1 MRGGGQDGRSRG
13 RGRGGSARGR
23 GRGRGR
29 GESAIDAAAPTTAS
43 DVEDGVLE
51 DDATSKKGTASVEK
65 ETTAEAALTTTREEV
80 VSKSVARD
88 GIVLRKKKRRGKL
101 GTVPVFVKLME
112 IPNSGP
118 PLHTA
123 IIFWKSAK
131 MKDKKRLKETY
142 GKPSGKYYWAIH
154 DLTGVVASK
163 KNVAVT
169 GIAEDE
175 NTTLVF
181 KTASQAEEWAIEI
194 NAEMDKH
201 KDDAES
207 TAASAA
213 AAVAAADAGA
223 DTAAAAAA
231 SEAHAAATEKQKQD
245 DVDAADTHALKLTE
259 LEEAHTAEAA
269 KKVALEE
276 EHGVAAE
283 ALTAKQAEAVAEK
296 KAVGAEIA
304 EDDTAATEAHAKELA
319 ELEAQHAAETEAAN
333 AAAATAREE
342 QAAKLETAKTAAAL
356 QKEAT
361 ETSQKQAKA
370 SADAHAKAAEAHAT
384 TSALSDEQADLEAQ
398 HVAETEAANAAAA
411 AAALEEQAAKVEAA
425 QTAVASQ
432 KQAAET
438 SQKQPTHK
446 EAKAS
451 ADARDA
457 RANADALAAVTKAVA
472 SSGKL
477 TAAVATIPD
486 DTASVAPKKASRL
499 SKRRFGA
506 AMRAGLKSGK
516 LAAAVATIPDETADP
531 FIVATDSATG
541 MVLLKAKHPDQP
553 AQSFAAWTLPK
564 EPVADMTPHT
574 AFVETATSSGSL
586 VEVAAATNA
595 RPSSPSGT
603 PADSPQCLAVGPITA
618 AATEQPLPAGWSEE
632 AASVSVEEE
641 NIAAL
646 STFTSGV
653 SSYSSMVSSGHG
665 APGAQTSMN
674 LLWDDAAAKAD
685 MDKLPVARVVA
696 ALQLDCPLDLPL
708 RSRQIFDAIES
719 YCTSDADGRGWISRT
734 ALCDAVVSTL
744 PYEDSIPSG
753 QPARAFLVRYF
764 HAMHAAHTDARGTQ
778 SSPARLPFSEA
789 CLGLALL
796 LLCPTRASTPE
807 AMSYAVGDVHR
818 ILTTHRWSAGGA
830 RRAQQQRRG
839 AVLRVELQHA
849 VRCMLSAEALLCSMV
864 AETVSVDL
872 LASAM
877 CAEMM
882 QQSGSSGGDDLMT
895 YSAFRR
901 WMLLLPHKL
910 HPELA
915 SFLEDQPAS
924 LRREVSKPVLSAE
937 VQRSSPP
944 MARGSSWSSMSFPR
958 SPLPS
963 PQQGRGSSS
972 YSSSSP
978 PSRSWWS
985 SAAPAV
991 PSWWDYTNTSG
1002 ARYYANDEGVA
1013 VWQMPEATWVGTID
1027 EISGTPYWYHTATM
1041 ERVWTMP
1048 LTPSTPARRG
1058 YS

>member
-1 MRGGGQDGRSRG
+1 MRGRSRG

-29 GESAIDAAAPTTAS
+29 GESVIDAAAPTTAS

-65 ETTAEAALTTTREEV
+65 ETTATATLTTQEEV

-88 GIVLRKKKRRGKL
+88 GIILRKKKRRGKL

-163 KNVAVT
+163 KNVDVT

-213 AAVAAADAGA
+213 AAADAGA

-283 ALTAKQAEAVAEK
+283 ALTAKQAEAVAAK

-333 AAAATAREE
+333 AAAATAHEE

-398 HVAETEAANAAAA
+398 HVAETEAVNAAAA
-411 AAALEEQAAKVEAA
+411 AAALKEQAAKVEAA

-457 RANADALAAVTKAVA
+457 RTNADALAAVTRVVA
-472 SSGKL
+472 SSGNL

-486 DTASVAPKKASRL
+486 D
-499 SKRRFGA
+499 
-506 AMRAGLKSGK
+506 
-516 LAAAVATIPDETADP
+516 TADP

-603 PADSPQCLAVGPITA
+603 PADSPQCLAAGPITA
-618 AATEQPLPAGWSEE
+618 AATEQPLPAGWLEE

-641 NIAAL
+641 NVAAL

-764 HAMHAAHTDARGTQ
+764 HAMHAAHTDARGAQ

-958 SPLPS
+958 SPLSS

-978 PSRSWWS
+978 PSRGGWS

-991 PSWWDYTNTSG
+991 PSWWDYTSSSG
-1002 ARYYANDEGVA
+1002 VRYYANDEGVA
-1013 VWQMPEATWVGTID
+1013 VWQMPEAMWVGTID

-1048 LTPSTPARRG
+1048 LTPSSPARRG
-1058 YS
+1058 YYNKRM